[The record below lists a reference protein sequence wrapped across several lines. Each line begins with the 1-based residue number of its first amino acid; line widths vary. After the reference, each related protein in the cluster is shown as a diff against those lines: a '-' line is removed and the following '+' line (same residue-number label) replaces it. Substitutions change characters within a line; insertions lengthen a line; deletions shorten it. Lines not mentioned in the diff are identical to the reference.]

1 MSTTSLPVNVTP
13 NNYVGF
19 DSIPKQIERRLLK
32 RGFQFNLMVV
42 GQSGLGKTTLINTL
56 FASKLAETS
65 GRRSAT
71 EPVGRTSEVRALSH
85 TIEENGV
92 RLRLNII
99 DTPGYGD
106 QVNNEKCWDPIVKY
120 IKDQHSQY
128 LRKELTA
135 QRERYLADSRVH
147 CVLFFIQPTG
157 HGLKPIDVVVLK
169 KLCDICNVVPVIAKS
184 DSLTL
189 AERERFKETIQKEF
203 EYHNLRLYPFDSDEY
218 DESEKELNEEIRDSV
233 PFAVIGSDTMITVNG
248 KQVPGRKNR
257 WGQINVEDENHSE
270 FPKLRKFLISTHMQ
284 DLIDTTAHIHY
295 EQFRSK
301 QLLALKEN
309 SSSEKAAA
317 AAAHQQQQQQYQPQP
332 QPPQPPGASQQQ
344 PQHQQQSSQPPPPP
358 QQQAAPAPQAPA
370 TGAPTS
376 RTLPPGHA
384 AVANGKK

>member
-65 GRRSAT
+65 GRRGAT

-135 QRERYLADSRVH
+135 QRERYLPDSRVH

-157 HGLKPIDVVVLK
+157 HGLKPIDIVVLK

-189 AERERFKETIQKEF
+189 TERERFKETIQKEF

-233 PFAVIGSDTMITVNG
+233 PFAVIGSDTMINVNG

-317 AAAHQQQQQQYQPQP
+317 AQQQQYQPQP
-332 QPPQPPGASQQQ
+332 QPPQPSGAAQQ
-344 PQHQQQSSQPPPPP
+344 PQQP
-358 QQQAAPAPQAPA
+358 QQQASQPQQQAGAAPQPA
-370 TGAPTS
+370 TTASAS